1 MLKSLFLLLAAGALL
16 LTGCTTS
23 KELIVD
29 QANPKKW
36 SGKVEFAPEHAGTY
50 GPCFVLYGNYPTPL
64 IYNEY
69 IPINPAKTYIFK
81 VRFRTL
87 DPALPASG
95 YMGFELFDAQK
106 RKLTYSHV
114 VHAGLGYSEV
124 ISAKKGD
131 KFMIVKMIPDF
142 HKIKNLRTAFHVKED
157 YSDIPNMDL
166 SPACTKVE
174 KTADGNL
181 RLELRS
187 GLKKDYPAGTKIR
200 FHTPYGAPMYYLAS
214 GWMPAG
220 EGKVC
225 TAILSGIYDKPGAPG
240 KQFWKGT
247 VYARPFVW
255 FGNWNRKPQKGA
267 KLLVDGFSLV
277 ETDQVP
283 DEPAK

>member
-1 MLKSLFLLLAAGALL
+1 MLKSLFLLLAAGTLLLTGCTTGRTMYVIPYSAAGTLL

-142 HKIKNLRTAFHVKED
+142 HKIKNAIYLINT
-157 YSDIPNMDL
+157 
-166 SPACTKVE
+166 
-174 KTADGNL
+174 NL
-181 RLELRS
+181 QC
-187 GLKKDYPAGTKIR
+187 
-200 FHTPYGAPMYYLAS
+200 M
-214 GWMPAG
+214 
-220 EGKVC
+220 
-225 TAILSGIYDKPGAPG
+225 
-240 KQFWKGT
+240 
-247 VYARPFVW
+247 
-255 FGNWNRKPQKGA
+255 
-267 KLLVDGFSLV
+267 
-277 ETDQVP
+277 
-283 DEPAK
+283 